1 MKNLSVILNIVLF
14 IAVGVLYILY
24 FSGKG
29 TAETHT
35 TSEITNNAASI
46 VYINTDTLL
55 SKYKM
60 AQELNEAFLKKQEE
74 RRTELNVKAREL
86 DKEANEF
93 EYKLKNNGFISEA
106 RAVDARDQIVL
117 KQQKLQK
124 LQQEMTDKM
133 LVEQNEL
140 NKKLYDSITDFLKD
154 YNKQH
159 NYNIVLSTTLGG
171 NVLFAEEG
179 FDITMDVVNG
189 LNKNYTK

>member
-24 FSGKG
+24 FSSRGV
-29 TAETHT
+29 AVT
-35 TSEITNNAASI
+35 TSSPALTNNAASI

-55 SKYKM
+55 NKYKM

-133 LVEQNEL
+133 LVEQGEL
-140 NKKLYDSITDFLKD
+140 NKKLYDSITNFLKE

-179 FDITMDVVNG
+179 FDITLEVVNG
-189 LNKNYTK
+189 LNQGYTK